1 MSDERSLEDEVTA
14 LRQDMRGL
22 ISQHQSAMQRITD
35 LEEQVAEYEDERE
48 RLVFRVGKLESI
60 LPDESDP
67 YEDLSREERVMR
79 VQNYVMERAWSS
91 NGRFQI
97 DYNDVLALFNDKP
110 SAGYC
115 YKLMKLA
122 GQEDGFSYDGGD
134 GKRLRVNLDRVNG
147 DGVLSRV
154 NKVQIAV
161 QSAESD
167 GGRRI
172 GRRTCD

>member
-1 MSDERSLEDEVTA
+1 MSDDQSLEDEVAA
-14 LRQDMRGL
+14 LRQDMQGL
-22 ISQHQSAMQRITD
+22 IQQHQNALGRITE
-35 LEEQVAEYEDERE
+35 LEEQLAEYEDERE

-122 GQEDGFSYDGGD
+122 GQEDGFSYDDSD
-134 GKRLRVNLDRVNG
+134 GKRLRVNLENVNG

-154 NKVQIAV
+154 NK
-161 QSAESD
+161 AESS
-167 GGRRI
+167 GGR
-172 GRRTCD
+172 